1 MDTLVALVN
10 AHSVDDCQTAFAL
23 KGVPVSEKLIFKWR
37 SMMINSNQ
45 DTTSVASAI
54 NDHTASFLT
63 ERDDAT
69 EATELLDRPPN
80 ASCFSRLR
88 QLVSCSSCRPSKSK
102 AMNKSV

>member
-1 MDTLVALVN
+1 MDTLVALVS

-23 KGVPVSEKLIFKWR
+23 KGVPVSEQLIFKWR
-37 SMMINSNQ
+37 SMINQ
-45 DTTSVASAI
+45 DTAIVVSAI

-63 ERDDAT
+63 ERDAT